1 MTFSFYDIYL
11 TILLNVMRF
20 KTTHLFLTI
29 PMFLSF
35 QACSSSEGGKGGDL
49 KIEEKTH
56 VTPEAL
62 SALEKE
68 LWGDTVEVNKNYDLY
83 FDFSATMKRAV
94 NDATMKEL
102 ITTAFD
108 GIDPQDRIYSIG
120 ENKAVKEITGDKA
133 AKQNSVLGP
142 ANYVQT
148 LTFMTPN
155 INNIVA
161 NLNRPAIMFTDFSV
175 DEGRPTT
182 DADGVSS
189 YFVRGSEYAKQ
200 FEAWFASGGSIRIYG
215 KYLAEAGVST
225 PVYVIAFLPNDY
237 ATSHRVDGLLNELD
251 TKLGKDFKF
260 DFHTHIGD
268 VVATPNA
275 DHLSDAYKMALNGTN
290 KSLEKGYGEL
300 MKINSEKFI
309 NAAKDKTLRENIEKS
324 IFTGIAFKMDSSCF
338 LTQPEFDGSAH
349 MVTPE
354 TETHLKLKDGKLT
367 SIFKPLVFD
376 GQFNIGIDCNKAK
389 QSNMYPSAQLMRYHL
404 SIVKVA
410 KDINYNA
417 SSAKKALQY
426 QLGKQKIMN
435 NCLLA
440 SLEKAMKD
448 CANNF
453 GGNHPL
459 YSVYTYIRKK

>member
-1 MTFSFYDIYL
+1 
-11 TILLNVMRF
+11 MRF
-20 KTTHLFLTI
+20 KTTHLFLAI
-29 PMFLSF
+29 PLFLSF
-35 QACSSSEGGKGGDL
+35 QACSSSEGGKGGEL
-49 KIEEKTH
+49 KIDEKKH

-68 LWGDTVEVNKNYDLY
+68 LWGDTISINKSYDLY

-108 GIDPQDRIYSIG
+108 GLDPQDRIYSIG

-161 NLNRPAIMFTDFSV
+161 NATRPAVMFTDFSV

-200 FEAWFASGGSIRIYG
+200 FESWFSTGGSIRVYG

-225 PVYVIAFLPNDY
+225 PVYVIAFLPNGYDE
-237 ATSHRVDGLLNELD
+237 SHRVSGLLTELD
-251 TKLGKDFKF
+251 AKLSKDFAF
-260 DFHTHIGD
+260 NFHTHIGD
-268 VVATPNA
+268 VVTTPNG
-275 DHLSDAYKMALNGTN
+275 DHLSDANKMALNGSN
-290 KSLEKGYGEL
+290 KSLNNGYGEL
-300 MKINSEKFI
+300 MKIKSEKFI
-309 NAAKDKTLRENIEKS
+309 NAAKEKTLRDHIEKS
-324 IFTGIAFKMDSSCF
+324 IYTGISFKMDSTCF
-338 LTQPEFDGSAH
+338 LTQPEFNGSAH

-354 TETHLKLKDGKLT
+354 SETHLKIKDGKLT
-367 SIFKPLVFD
+367 SIYKSMVFD

-389 QSNMYPSAQLMRYHL
+389 QSNMYPSAQLMRYHI
-404 SIVKVA
+404 SISKVA
-410 KDINYNA
+410 KEVQYNTTL
-417 SSAKKALQY
+417 AKKALQY

-453 GGNHPL
+453 SGNYPL
-459 YSVYTYIRKK
+459 YSVYTYVRK

>member
-1 MTFSFYDIYL
+1 
-11 TILLNVMRF
+11 MRF
-20 KTTHLFLTI
+20 KTTHLFLAI
-29 PMFLSF
+29 PLFLSF
-35 QACSSSEGGKGGDL
+35 QACSSSEGGKGGEL
-49 KIEEKTH
+49 KIDEKKH

-68 LWGDTVEVNKNYDLY
+68 LWGDTISINKSYDLY

-108 GIDPQDRIYSIG
+108 GLDPQDRIYSIG

-161 NLNRPAIMFTDFSV
+161 NATRPAVMFTDFSV

-200 FEAWFASGGSIRIYG
+200 FESWFSTGGSIRVYG

-225 PVYVIAFLPNDY
+225 PVYVIAFLPNGYDE
-237 ATSHRVDGLLNELD
+237 SHRVSGLLTELD
-251 TKLGKDFKF
+251 AKLSKDFAF
-260 DFHTHIGD
+260 NFHTHIGD
-268 VVATPNA
+268 VVTAPNG
-275 DHLSDAYKMALNGTN
+275 DHLSDANKMALNGSN
-290 KSLEKGYGEL
+290 KSLNNGYGEL
-300 MKINSEKFI
+300 MKIKSEKFI
-309 NAAKDKTLRENIEKS
+309 NAAKEKTLRDNIEKS
-324 IFTGIAFKMDSSCF
+324 IYTGISFKMDSTCF
-338 LTQPEFDGSAH
+338 LTQPEFNGSAH

-354 TETHLKLKDGKLT
+354 SETHLKIKDGKLT
-367 SIFKPLVFD
+367 SIYKSMVFD

-389 QSNMYPSAQLMRYHL
+389 QSNMYPSAQLMRYHI
-404 SIVKVA
+404 SISKVA
-410 KDINYNA
+410 KEVQYNTTL
-417 SSAKKALQY
+417 AKKALQY

-453 GGNHPL
+453 SGNYPL
-459 YSVYTYIRKK
+459 YSVYTYVRK

>member
-1 MTFSFYDIYL
+1 
-11 TILLNVMRF
+11 MRF
-20 KTTHLFLTI
+20 KTTHLFLAI
-29 PMFLSF
+29 PLFLSF
-35 QACSSSEGGKGGDL
+35 QACSSSEGGKGGEL
-49 KIEEKTH
+49 KIDEKKH

-68 LWGDTVEVNKNYDLY
+68 LWGDTISINKSYDLY

-108 GIDPQDRIYSIG
+108 GLDPQDRIYSIG

-161 NLNRPAIMFTDFSV
+161 NATRPAVMFTDFSV

-200 FEAWFASGGSIRIYG
+200 FESWFSTGGSIRVYG

-225 PVYVIAFLPNDY
+225 PVYVIAFLPNGYDE
-237 ATSHRVDGLLNELD
+237 SHRVSGLLTELD
-251 TKLGKDFKF
+251 AKLSKDFAF
-260 DFHTHIGD
+260 NFHTHIGD
-268 VVATPNA
+268 VVTTPNG
-275 DHLSDAYKMALNGTN
+275 DHLSDANKMALNGSN
-290 KSLEKGYGEL
+290 KSLNNGYGEL
-300 MKINSEKFI
+300 MKIKSENFI
-309 NAAKDKTLRENIEKS
+309 NAAKEKTLRDNIEKS
-324 IFTGIAFKMDSSCF
+324 IYTGISFKMDSTCF
-338 LTQPEFDGSAH
+338 LTQPEFNGSAH

-354 TETHLKLKDGKLT
+354 SETHLKIKDGKLT
-367 SIFKPLVFD
+367 SIYKSMVFD

-389 QSNMYPSAQLMRYHL
+389 QSNMYPSAQLMRYHI
-404 SIVKVA
+404 SISKVA
-410 KDINYNA
+410 KEVQYNTTL
-417 SSAKKALQY
+417 AKKALQY

-453 GGNHPL
+453 SGNYPL
-459 YSVYTYIRKK
+459 YSVYTYVRK

>member
-1 MTFSFYDIYL
+1 
-11 TILLNVMRF
+11 MRF
-20 KTTHLFLTI
+20 KTTHLFLAI
-29 PMFLSF
+29 PLFLSF
-35 QACSSSEGGKGGDL
+35 QSCSSSESGKGGEL
-49 KIEEKTH
+49 KIDEKKH

-68 LWGDTVEVNKNYDLY
+68 LWGDTISINKSYDLY

-108 GIDPQDRIYSIG
+108 GLDPQDRIYSIG

-161 NLNRPAIMFTDFSV
+161 NATRPAVMFTDFSV

-200 FEAWFASGGSIRIYG
+200 FESWFSTGGSIRVYG

-225 PVYVIAFLPNDY
+225 PVYVIAFLPNGYDE
-237 ATSHRVDGLLNELD
+237 SHRVSGLLTELD
-251 TKLGKDFKF
+251 AKLSKDFAF
-260 DFHTHIGD
+260 NFHTHIGD
-268 VVATPNA
+268 VVTTPNG
-275 DHLSDAYKMALNGTN
+275 DHLSDANKMALNGSN
-290 KSLEKGYGEL
+290 KSLNNGYGEL
-300 MKINSEKFI
+300 MKIKSEKFI
-309 NAAKDKTLRENIEKS
+309 NAAKEKTLRDNIEKS
-324 IFTGIAFKMDSSCF
+324 IYTGISFKMDSTCF
-338 LTQPEFDGSAH
+338 LTQPEFNGSAH

-354 TETHLKLKDGKLT
+354 SETHLKIKDGKLT
-367 SIFKPLVFD
+367 SIYKSMVFD

-389 QSNMYPSAQLMRYHL
+389 QSNMYPSAQLMRYHI
-404 SIVKVA
+404 SISKVA
-410 KDINYNA
+410 KEVQYNTTL
-417 SSAKKALQY
+417 AKKALQY

-453 GGNHPL
+453 SGNYPL
-459 YSVYTYIRKK
+459 YSVYTYVRK

>member
-1 MTFSFYDIYL
+1 
-11 TILLNVMRF
+11 MRF
-20 KTTHLFLTI
+20 KTTQNLFLI
-29 PMFLSF
+29 QFLIFLS
-35 QACSSSEGGKGGDL
+35 ACTSCTSCSSSEGGKGGEL
-49 KIEEKTH
+49 KIDEKKD

-68 LWGDTVEVNKNYDLY
+68 LWGDTISINKSYDLY

-108 GIDPQDRIYSIG
+108 GLNIQDDRIYSIG

-148 LTFMTPN
+148 FTFMTPN

-161 NLNRPAIMFTDFSV
+161 NATRPAVMFTDFSV

-200 FEAWFASGGSIRIYG
+200 FESWFSTGGSIRVYG
-215 KYLAEAGVST
+215 KYLAENGVST
-225 PVYVIAFLPNDY
+225 PVYVIAFLPNGYDE
-237 ATSHRVDGLLNELD
+237 SHRVSGLLTELD
-251 TKLGKDFKF
+251 AKLSKDFAF
-260 DFHTHIGD
+260 NFHTHIGD
-268 VVATPNA
+268 VVTTPNG
-275 DHLSDAYKMALNGTN
+275 DHLSDANKMALNGSN
-290 KSLEKGYGEL
+290 KSLNNGYGEL
-300 MKINSEKFI
+300 MKIKSEKFI
-309 NAAKDKTLRENIEKS
+309 NAAKEKTLRDNIEKS
-324 IFTGIAFKMDSSCF
+324 IYTGISFKMDSTCF
-338 LTQPEFDGSAH
+338 LTQPEFNGSAH

-354 TETHLKLKDGKLT
+354 SETHLKIIDGKLT
-367 SIFKPLVFD
+367 SIYKSMVFD

-389 QSNMYPSAQLMRYHL
+389 QSNMYPSAQLMRYHI
-404 SIVKVA
+404 SISKVA
-410 KDINYNA
+410 KEVQYNTTL
-417 SSAKKALQY
+417 AKKALQY

-453 GGNHPL
+453 SGNYPL
-459 YSVYTYIRKK
+459 YSVYTYVRK

>member
-1 MTFSFYDIYL
+1 
-11 TILLNVMRF
+11 MRF
-20 KTTHLFLTI
+20 KTTHLFLAI
-29 PMFLSF
+29 PLFLSF
-35 QACSSSEGGKGGDL
+35 QSCSSSESGKGGEL
-49 KIEEKTH
+49 KIDEKKH

-68 LWGDTVEVNKNYDLY
+68 LWGDTISINKSYDLY

-108 GIDPQDRIYSIG
+108 GLDPQDLIYSIG

-161 NLNRPAIMFTDFSV
+161 NATRPAVMFTDFSV

-200 FEAWFASGGSIRIYG
+200 FESWFSTGGSIRVYG

-225 PVYVIAFLPNDY
+225 PVYVIAFLPNGYDE
-237 ATSHRVDGLLNELD
+237 SHRVSGLLTELD
-251 TKLGKDFKF
+251 AKLSKDFAF
-260 DFHTHIGD
+260 NFHTHIGD
-268 VVATPNA
+268 VVTTPNG
-275 DHLSDAYKMALNGTN
+275 DHLSDANKMALNGSN
-290 KSLEKGYGEL
+290 KSLNNGYGEL
-300 MKINSEKFI
+300 MKIKSEKFI
-309 NAAKDKTLRENIEKS
+309 NAAKEKTLRDNIEKS
-324 IFTGIAFKMDSSCF
+324 IYTGISFKMDSTCF
-338 LTQPEFDGSAH
+338 LTQPEFNGSAH

-354 TETHLKLKDGKLT
+354 SETHLKIKDGKLT
-367 SIFKPLVFD
+367 SIYKSMVFD

-389 QSNMYPSAQLMRYHL
+389 QSNMYPSAQLMRYHI
-404 SIVKVA
+404 SISKVA
-410 KDINYNA
+410 KEVQYNTTL
-417 SSAKKALQY
+417 AKKALQY

-453 GGNHPL
+453 SGNYPL
-459 YSVYTYIRKK
+459 YSVYTYVRK

>member
-1 MTFSFYDIYL
+1 
-11 TILLNVMRF
+11 MRF
-20 KTTHLFLTI
+20 KTTHLFLAI
-29 PMFLSF
+29 PLFLSF
-35 QACSSSEGGKGGDL
+35 QACSSSEGGKGGEL
-49 KIEEKTH
+49 KIDEKKH

-68 LWGDTVEVNKNYDLY
+68 LWGDTISINKSYDLY

-108 GIDPQDRIYSIG
+108 GLDPQDRIYSIG

-161 NLNRPAIMFTDFSV
+161 NATRPAVMFTDFSV

-200 FEAWFASGGSIRIYG
+200 FESWFSTGGSIRVYG

-225 PVYVIAFLPNDY
+225 PVYVIAFLPNGYDE
-237 ATSHRVDGLLNELD
+237 SHRVSGLLTELD
-251 TKLGKDFKF
+251 AKLNKDFAF
-260 DFHTHIGD
+260 NFHTHIGD
-268 VVATPNA
+268 VVTTPNG
-275 DHLSDAYKMALNGTN
+275 DHLSDANKMALNGSN
-290 KSLEKGYGEL
+290 KSLNNGYGEL
-300 MKINSEKFI
+300 MKIKSEKFI
-309 NAAKDKTLRENIEKS
+309 NAAKEKTLRDNIEKS
-324 IFTGIAFKMDSSCF
+324 IYTGISFKMDSTCF
-338 LTQPEFDGSAH
+338 LTQPEFNGSAH

-354 TETHLKLKDGKLT
+354 SETHLKIKDGKLT
-367 SIFKPLVFD
+367 SIYKSMVFD

-389 QSNMYPSAQLMRYHL
+389 QSNMYPSAQLMRYHI
-404 SIVKVA
+404 SISKVA
-410 KDINYNA
+410 KEVQYNTTL
-417 SSAKKALQY
+417 AKKALQY

-453 GGNHPL
+453 SGNYPL
-459 YSVYTYIRKK
+459 YSVYTYVRK

>member
-1 MTFSFYDIYL
+1 
-11 TILLNVMRF
+11 MRF
-20 KTTHLFLTI
+20 KTTHLFLAI
-29 PMFLSF
+29 PLFLSF
-35 QACSSSEGGKGGDL
+35 QACSSSEGGKGGEL
-49 KIEEKTH
+49 KIDEKKH

-68 LWGDTVEVNKNYDLY
+68 LWGDTISINKSYDLY

-108 GIDPQDRIYSIG
+108 GLDPQDRIYSIG

-161 NLNRPAIMFTDFSV
+161 NATRPAVMFTDFSV

-200 FEAWFASGGSIRIYG
+200 FESWFSTGGSIRVYG
-215 KYLAEAGVST
+215 KYLAEAGVSS
-225 PVYVIAFLPNDY
+225 PVYVIAFLPNGYDE
-237 ATSHRVDGLLNELD
+237 SHRVSGLLTELD
-251 TKLGKDFKF
+251 AKLSKDFAF
-260 DFHTHIGD
+260 NFHTHIGD
-268 VVATPNA
+268 VVTTPNG
-275 DHLSDAYKMALNGTN
+275 DHLSDANKMALNGSN
-290 KSLEKGYGEL
+290 KSLNNGYGEL
-300 MKINSEKFI
+300 MKIKSENFI
-309 NAAKDKTLRENIEKS
+309 NAAKEKTLRDNIEKS
-324 IFTGIAFKMDSSCF
+324 IYTGISFKMDSTCF
-338 LTQPEFDGSAH
+338 LTQPEFNGSAH

-354 TETHLKLKDGKLT
+354 SETHLKIKDGKLT
-367 SIFKPLVFD
+367 SIYKSMVFD

-389 QSNMYPSAQLMRYHL
+389 QSNMYPSAQLMRYHI
-404 SIVKVA
+404 SISKVA
-410 KDINYNA
+410 KEVQYNTTL
-417 SSAKKALQY
+417 AKKALQY

-453 GGNHPL
+453 SGNYPL
-459 YSVYTYIRKK
+459 YSVYTYVRK

>member
-1 MTFSFYDIYL
+1 
-11 TILLNVMRF
+11 MRF
-20 KTTHLFLTI
+20 KTTHLFLAI
-29 PMFLSF
+29 PLFLSF
-35 QACSSSEGGKGGDL
+35 QACSSSEGGKGGEL
-49 KIEEKTH
+49 KIDEKKH

-68 LWGDTVEVNKNYDLY
+68 LWGDTISINKSYDLY

-108 GIDPQDRIYSIG
+108 GLDPQDRIYSIG

-161 NLNRPAIMFTDFSV
+161 NATRPAVMFTDFSV

-200 FEAWFASGGSIRIYG
+200 FESWFSNGGSIRVYG
-215 KYLAEAGVST
+215 KYLAEAGVSS
-225 PVYVIAFLPNDY
+225 PVYVIAFLPNGYDE
-237 ATSHRVDGLLNELD
+237 SHRVSGLLTELD
-251 TKLGKDFKF
+251 AKLSKDFAF
-260 DFHTHIGD
+260 NFHTHIGD
-268 VVATPNA
+268 VVTTPNG
-275 DHLSDAYKMALNGTN
+275 DHLSDANKMALNGSN
-290 KSLEKGYGEL
+290 KSLNNGYGEL
-300 MKINSEKFI
+300 MKIKSENFI
-309 NAAKDKTLRENIEKS
+309 NAAKEKTLRDNIEKS
-324 IFTGIAFKMDSSCF
+324 IYTGISFKMDSTCF
-338 LTQPEFDGSAH
+338 LTQPEFNGSAH

-354 TETHLKLKDGKLT
+354 SETHLKIKDGKLT
-367 SIFKPLVFD
+367 SIYKSMVFD

-389 QSNMYPSAQLMRYHL
+389 QSNMYPSAQLMRYHI
-404 SIVKVA
+404 SISKVA
-410 KDINYNA
+410 KEVQYNTTL
-417 SSAKKALQY
+417 AKKALQY

-453 GGNHPL
+453 SGNYPL
-459 YSVYTYIRKK
+459 YSVYTYVRK

>member
-1 MTFSFYDIYL
+1 
-11 TILLNVMRF
+11 MRF
-20 KTTHLFLTI
+20 KTTHLFLAI
-29 PMFLSF
+29 PLFLSF
-35 QACSSSEGGKGGDL
+35 QACSSSEGGKGGEL
-49 KIEEKTH
+49 KIDEKKH

-68 LWGDTVEVNKNYDLY
+68 LWGDTISINKSYDLY

-108 GIDPQDRIYSIG
+108 GLDPQDRIYSIG

-161 NLNRPAIMFTDFSV
+161 NATRPAVMFTDFSV

-200 FEAWFASGGSIRIYG
+200 FESWFSTGGSIRVYG

-225 PVYVIAFLPNDY
+225 PVYVIAFLPNGYDE
-237 ATSHRVDGLLNELD
+237 SHRVSGLLTELD
-251 TKLGKDFKF
+251 AKLSKDFAF
-260 DFHTHIGD
+260 NFHTHIGD
-268 VVATPNA
+268 VVTTPNG
-275 DHLSDAYKMALNGTN
+275 DHLSDANKMALNGSN
-290 KSLEKGYGEL
+290 KSLNNGYGEL
-300 MKINSEKFI
+300 MKIKSEKFI
-309 NAAKDKTLRENIEKS
+309 NAAKEKTLRDNIEKS
-324 IFTGIAFKMDSSCF
+324 IYTGISFKMDSTCF
-338 LTQPEFDGSAH
+338 LTQPEFNGSAH

-354 TETHLKLKDGKLT
+354 SETHLKIKDGKLT
-367 SIFKPLVFD
+367 SIYKSMVFD

-389 QSNMYPSAQLMRYHL
+389 QSNMYPSAQLMRYHI
-404 SIVKVA
+404 SISKVA
-410 KDINYNA
+410 KEVQYNTTL
-417 SSAKKALQY
+417 AKKALQY

-453 GGNHPL
+453 SGNYPL
-459 YSVYTYIRKK
+459 YSVYTYVRK